1 MKEWTAHLYQ
11 LYMMQ
16 FMFQM
21 RRCNL
26 FAGMGMGKTTA
37 VLTVIDA
44 LFLSGEETKPALV
57 IAPLKV
63 AASTWPAEAKKWRHL
78 RHLRVIPLL
87 GNPTQRKDALRIKAD
102 VYTINYENI
111 EWLVSQFAGR
121 EWPFGIMVADESTKL
136 KSFRLRG
143 GGVRAAA
150 LAKIAWRATRWIN
163 LTGTPAPN
171 GLANLWGQMWFIDK
185 GQRLGRTHGAFESRW
200 FNRIQIGASPQGV
213 KIEPRPAA
221 DTEIQNTIKDV
232 SYSLE
237 AKDFF
242 DIDDPIVI
250 DIPVKMP
257 AKALAQYKEM
267 EKLLF
272 LQIENEEIEAM
283 GAAART
289 LKCLQLASG
298 AIYLGEDNKEWAVT
312 HDEKLFALEQIIE
325 NANGAPVLVAYHFKS
340 DLARLLKY
348 FPQGKHL
355 DKDPKTIDLWN
366 AEKIPVMFA
375 HPQSAG
381 HGLNLQDGG
390 NILVFFSHWWDLEQY
405 QQIVERI
412 GPTRQMQA
420 GHPRP
425 VYVYHLIAEGTVDA
439 EVVKRRD
446 GKITVQEALMEAMK
460 RDL

>member
-1 MKEWTAHLYQ
+1 MKEWKAHKYQ
-11 LYMMQ
+11 EYMVE
-16 FMFQM
+16 FLLACL
-21 RRCNL
+21 RCNL

-37 VLTVIDA
+37 VLTVLDL
-44 LFLSGEETKPALV
+44 LFLIGDETKPALV

-78 RHLRVIPLL
+78 RHLRVRPIL
-87 GNPTQRKDALRIKAD
+87 GTPAERKAALNLPAD

-111 EWLVSQFAGR
+111 EWLISQYSK
-121 EWPFGIMVADESTKL
+121 EWPFGVCIADESTKL
-136 KSFRLRG
+136 KSFRLRN

-150 LAKIAWRATRWIN
+150 LAKIAFLCTRWIN

-171 GLANLWGQMWFIDK
+171 GLADLWGQMWFVDK

-200 FNRIQIGASPQGV
+200 FNRIQIGASPQAV

-221 DTEIQNTIKDV
+221 DDEIQNAIKDV

-242 DIDDPIVI
+242 NIEEPIYIDVEVTLP
-250 DIPVKMP
+250 P
-257 AKALAQYKEM
+257 KAMAQYKEM
-267 EKLLF
+267 ESELF
-272 LQIENEEIEAM
+272 LQIQGEDVEAL
-283 GAAART
+283 GAAAKT
-289 LKCLQLASG
+289 TKCLQLASG
-298 AIYLGEDNKEWAVT
+298 AIYLGESNKEWAVT
-312 HDEKLFALEQIIE
+312 HDEKLFALERIIE

-340 DLARLLKY
+340 DLARLIKY
-348 FPQGKHL
+348 FPKARQL
-355 DKDPKTIDLWN
+355 DKNPKTIDEWN
-366 AEKIPVMFA
+366 TGKIPVMLA

-425 VYVYHLIAEGTVDA
+425 VYVYHLIAKGTVDTT
-439 EVVKRRD
+439 VVKRRD
-446 GKITVQEALMEAMK
+446 GKISVQESLMEAMK
-460 RDL
+460 REK